1 MSVGEEVY
9 NKPLRTTPW
18 TNMGGCLQ
26 VLYVQPFETIKQDKL
41 ILKSY
46 FDYVISLNVW
56 QLLRSIHVLTFD
68 KYKKQTFVILVN
80 FLKQFITTE
89 ILNPFL
95 PKHKSAVSFQLC
107 ENFKN

>member
-9 NKPLRTTPW
+9 NKPLRTKPW
-18 TNMGGCLQ
+18 TNTGGCLQ

-46 FDYVISLNVW
+46 FNYVISLKMFDNYNQYMYW
-56 QLLRSIHVLTFD
+56 LLINI
-68 KYKKQTFVILVN
+68 KKQPFVMLVN